1 MAKSFTWVN
10 QIAPSS
16 ILICVF
22 ILCVSSAGC
31 SGPTELEVPENY
43 VEYNSPDGVFAL
55 DYPEGWKAEGNG
67 NRSRGNA
74 YANITKAPIE
84 IRIEATLGYE
94 LKAGMLLAGG
104 GDENS
109 TEDPLNQTKEGVIHD
124 SWRPDYEKRFGGYE
138 EEPGI
143 SQRYNIG
150 PARVNKFSAK
160 RGYTKVKGV
169 RATFSLLDRM
179 LTFEATCPESQWE
192 KFEPVFE
199 KMMESFR
206 RGVEKVR

>member
-1 MAKSFTWVN
+1 MAP
-10 QIAPSS
+10 A
-16 ILICVF
+16 
-22 ILCVSSAGC
+22 
-31 SGPTELEVPENY
+31 EVAVPQNY

-67 NRSRGNA
+67 NRTRGTA
-74 YANITKAPIE
+74 YANITQAPID
-84 IRIEATLGYE
+84 IRIDATLGFE

-109 TEDPLNQTKEGVIHD
+109 TEDPLSLTKEGVIHD
-124 SWRPDYEKRFGGYE
+124 SWRPEYEEKYGEYE
-138 EEPGI
+138 EEPGY
-143 SQRYNIG
+143 STRFKLG
-150 PARVNKFSAK
+150 PARVNKFSGK
-160 RGYTKVKGV
+160 RGYTKIKGI

-179 LTFEATCPESQWE
+179 LSFEATCPESQWA

-199 KMMESFR
+199 KMLESFR